1 VKGYANFKRR
11 CKYGFDYRTQTK
23 SGALC
28 YVLGW
33 ITGLI
38 FFLIEKEDRFV
49 RFHALQSLI
58 TFGGLTVISIGLSIV
73 SIIPY
78 LGWLFAVAQGL
89 LSLLGFILW
98 LVLIITTAQGKQ
110 IKLPVIGD
118 WAEENI

>member
-1 VKGYANFKRR
+1 MASTTGL
-11 CKYGFDYRTQTK
+11 K
-23 SGALC
+23 SNLAGALC

-58 TFGGLTVISIGLSIV
+58 TFGGLTVISIGLSII

-98 LVLIITTAQGKQ
+98 LVLIITAAQGKQ
-110 IKLPVIGD
+110 TKLPVIGD
-118 WAEENI
+118 WAEENIG